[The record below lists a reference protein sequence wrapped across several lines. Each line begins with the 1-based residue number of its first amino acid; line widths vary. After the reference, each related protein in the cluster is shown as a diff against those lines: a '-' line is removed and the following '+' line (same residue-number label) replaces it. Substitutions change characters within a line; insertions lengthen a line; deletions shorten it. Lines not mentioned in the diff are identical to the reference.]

1 VRTCVAYASLHFVND
16 DYGLDEKLVFE
27 LPEFDLATELAMR
40 LAQRWPC
47 SIQEDLGVAC
57 VSVVLLPDGDGELA
71 QLLRQVESWVAY
83 RSLGAIRYWL
93 DNRVYIL
100 EAGYAADR
108 FTPAR

>member
-1 VRTCVAYASLHFVND
+1 VRTCVAYASLHLVSDNSGF
-16 DYGLDEKLVFE
+16 DEKLVFE
-27 LPEFDLATELAMR
+27 LPEFDLASDLAMR

-47 SIQEDLGVAC
+47 SIQEDLGAA
-57 VSVVLLPDGDGELA
+57 VVTVFLLPDGDGELA
-71 QLLRQVESWVAY
+71 QILRRVESWVAY

-100 EAGYAADR
+100 EAGYLAER

>member
-1 VRTCVAYASLHFVND
+1 MND

-47 SIQEDLGVAC
+47 SIEEDLGTAV
-57 VSVVLLPDGDGELA
+57 VSVFLLPDGDGELA
-71 QLLRQVESWVAY
+71 QLLRRVESWVAY

-93 DNRVYIL
+93 DNRDYIL
-100 EAGYAADR
+100 EAGYAAER